1 MTINDHQLFFC
12 MERNRFVQYQEI
24 VYDIIGAAMEVHS
37 TLGAGLL
44 EAVYAESMHL
54 ELLDNGIDNNLEVEV
69 PCYYKHHK
77 LEKSYRIDMKVGDI
91 CVELKSVSEIIP
103 AHRSQLFNYLRLTRM
118 PIGLLINF
126 GNEKLEGER
135 YGYLEDYNRCCL
147 LDKNMQLVDLNQK
160 YS

>member
-1 MTINDHQLFFC
+1 

-91 CVELKSVSEIIP
+91 CVELKSVSEIMP
-103 AHRSQLFNYLRLTRM
+103 THRSQLFNYLRLTRM

-126 GNEKLEGER
+126 GSERLEGER
-135 YGYLEDYNRCCL
+135 YGYLEDYNGCCL